1 VQDVYVID
9 AEAAIELARR
19 GHTKTSGDYELFAPT
34 LLRSQVLSILHTEL
48 VAEDGDPK
56 KMLELAEAACRLARR
71 LLGDAVL
78 RATAWRIATEHQWS
92 NTLESEY
99 IALTLLHGK
108 ALIANDDELRA
119 SASGIV
125 PTDTVGSFLSRVEPR
140 GRTS

>member
-1 VQDVYVID
+1 MPEVYVID

-19 GHTKTSGDYELFAPT
+19 GHTKPGGDYELFAPT

-56 KMLELAEAACRLARR
+56 EMLELAEAACRLPRR

-78 RATAWRIATEHQWS
+78 RARAWRIATEHHW
-92 NTLESEY
+92 NDTLASEY

-108 ALIANDDELRA
+108 ALITNDDELRQN
-119 SASGIV
+119 ASGIV
-125 PTDTVGSFLSRVEPR
+125 PTDTVNSFLARAEP
-140 GRTS
+140 GGGTS

>member
-1 VQDVYVID
+1 VPDVYVID

-19 GHTKTSGDYELFAPT
+19 GHTTPGGNYALFAPT

-48 VAEDGDPK
+48 VTQDGDPK
-56 KMLELAEAACRLARR
+56 EMLALAEAACRLPRR

-78 RATAWRIATEHQWS
+78 RATAWRIATEHHWS
-92 NTLESEY
+92 STLASEY

-119 SASGIV
+119 NASGIV
-125 PTDTVGSFLSRVEPR
+125 PTDTVDSFLARVEPR